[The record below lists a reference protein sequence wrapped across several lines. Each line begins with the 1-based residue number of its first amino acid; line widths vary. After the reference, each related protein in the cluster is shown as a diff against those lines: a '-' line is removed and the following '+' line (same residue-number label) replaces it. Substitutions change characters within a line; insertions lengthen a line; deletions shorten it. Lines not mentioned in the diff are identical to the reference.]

1 MAVAGNSYDIPL
13 IQAYLDSGVQRHTNS
28 RGIVYGEG
36 YIHIPAHFARSF
48 DLYNSSVNPNRADVL
63 GVNIFNCTSADGS
76 FRGMLKAGGSSKKG
90 DAHAKQFTG
99 SGDLKAL
106 GAWYAHVNAQA
117 GDHVE
122 VTWTSPT
129 DIVIRHY

>member
-1 MAVAGNSYDIPL
+1 MAVANDSYNIPL
-13 IQAYLDSGVQRHTNS
+13 IQAYLDSGVQRYTNS

-36 YIHIPAHFARSF
+36 YIHIPAYYAHSF
-48 DLYNSSVNPNRADVL
+48 NLYNSSVNPNMADVL
-63 GVNIFNCTSADGS
+63 GVNIFNCISADGS
-76 FRGMLKAGGSSKKG
+76 FRGILKAGGSSKKG
-90 DAHAKQFTG
+90 DPYAKQFTG
-99 SGDLKAL
+99 SGNLKAL
-106 GAWYAHVNAQA
+106 GSWYAHLNAQA